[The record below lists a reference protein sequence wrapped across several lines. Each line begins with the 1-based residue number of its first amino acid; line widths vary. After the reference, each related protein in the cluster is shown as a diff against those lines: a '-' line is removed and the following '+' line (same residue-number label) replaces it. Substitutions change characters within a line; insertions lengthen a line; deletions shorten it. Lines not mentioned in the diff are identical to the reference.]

1 MSSLFTDLKHR
12 NMKDI
17 KRKLEQLTYEI
28 KLVKRDEPDRMTG
41 VMIRLEELTD
51 LVNKLLIPDVI
62 NSQKPITVILSDTIK
77 QNYDKIKDNL
87 EPPL

>member
-1 MSSLFTDLKHR
+1 
-12 NMKDI
+12 MKDI

-28 KLVKRDEPDRMTG
+28 KLVKSDEPDRMTG
-41 VMIRLEELTD
+41 VMIRLDELTD

-62 NSQKPITVILSDTIK
+62 NSQKPIEETLSDAIK
-77 QNYDKIKDNL
+77 QSYNKIKDNL